1 MHPALSRDTLFN
13 MQKWILAVSPDH
25 EFLEQI
31 SAHLQEGGRF
41 LVICAAT
48 AKEALSAAASQPFD
62 LAILDAEISDHPL
75 VPIAR
80 ELTALLP
87 NLRLLVYPPNNN
99 PKHPALNGLIAS
111 GFLNK
116 PFFGPEVISK
126 ITNIF
131 KEIPRQQPSPDISE
145 KTLPEMWLEDPNS
158 GARQIEQLLGST
170 TATAGL
176 LLLRGQVIA
185 GSGAISDESA
195 GNIVNFLT
203 RYWTNIQSGELFRY
217 LRMNYETV
225 TFLVYAVPLFKNV
238 AIGLVYPP
246 DASLDDVRMEVTLL
260 RKGFLSLYTNTG
272 ELRHSFSV
280 NQATL
285 AGNPPTAAN
294 ERPPQRAKTRPIP
307 GEQPN
312 ESAETEELDEEE
324 SPVLGEEELQH
335 IDELIADMPSPDPEE
350 PSPTTHPLAEL
361 EVAEPVTTPA
371 VEPPPGFKAIE
382 PLEDETDL
390 PPEMAVEAT
399 GTFEPE
405 SPQEE
410 IREPSVSASKTAP
423 LPPLPPQPQAPLP
436 TDDAFPDFDF
446 KLPWEN
452 DSTVSEEPSAV
463 QEAAPTPPPLPISM
477 EREES
482 ETPEATPTPP
492 PLPETE
498 ALPTWFSDFVS
509 QEPQTEEIQP
519 NELLFRYNFILLPR
533 NPDQFITRPLAE
545 ILNQYLPQVHKE
557 NNWEF
562 ISISTRPQY
571 LTWSAAFPL
580 SVTVREVAVEVRNVT
595 NERLFNRFPELL
607 NSHPNADFWAAG
619 YLAVSGANSPSNQLV
634 RDTIELTKQVSLR
647 STSF

>member
-1 MHPALSRDTLFN
+1 

-41 LVICAAT
+41 LVISATT

-75 VPIAR
+75 VPMAR

-99 PKHPALNGLIAS
+99 PKHPALNGLIS
-111 GFLNK
+111 NGFLNK

-131 KEIPRQQPSPDISE
+131 KEIPRQQPSTDTSE
-145 KTLPEMWLEDPNS
+145 KTLPEMWVEDPNS

-185 GSGAISDESA
+185 GSGALSDESA

-225 TFLVYAVPLFKNV
+225 TYLVYAVPLFKNV

-246 DASLDDVRMEVTLL
+246 NASLDDVRTEVTLL
-260 RKGFLSLYTNTG
+260 RKGFLGLYTNTG

-280 NQATL
+280 NQASL
-285 AGNPPTAAN
+285 AGTPPTGAE

-307 GEQPN
+307 GEQP
-312 ESAETEELDEEE
+312 EDEDLTEEQEEE
-324 SPVLGEEELQH
+324 SAVLGEEELQH
-335 IDELIADMPSPDPEE
+335 IDELIADMPSPDPDE
-350 PSPTTHPLAEL
+350 PTPSTHPLGEL
-361 EVAEPVTTPA
+361 DAFESAGIPI
-371 VEPPPGFKAIE
+371 VEPPLGFKAIGPLTDE
-382 PLEDETDL
+382 PDS
-390 PPEMAVEAT
+390 PPEMATEAEVTPEVEM
-399 GTFEPE
+399 
-405 SPQEE
+405 PQEE
-410 IREPSVSASKTAP
+410 QSEPSVSAAKTAP
-423 LPPLPPQPQAPLP
+423 LPPLPVSAAAP
-436 TDDAFPDFDF
+436 TQGNDAFPDFDF

-452 DSTVSEEPSAV
+452 SAAPDEEVPPAV
-463 QEAAPTPPPLPISM
+463 DAMPTPPPLPAAA
-477 EREES
+477 EVE
-482 ETPEATPTPP
+482 PPAAAVTPP
-492 PLPETE
+492 ALTE
-498 ALPTWFSDFVS
+498 ADNLPAWFSDFVS
-509 QEPQTEEIQP
+509 QEPQTEEIRP
-519 NELLFRYNFILLPR
+519 DELLFRYNFILLPR

-545 ILNQYLPQVHKE
+545 VLNQYLPQVHKE

-571 LTWSAAFPL
+571 LIWSAAFPL
-580 SVTVREVAVEVRNVT
+580 SVTVSQVAAEVRNVT
-595 NERLFNRFPELL
+595 NERLFSRFPELL

-619 YLAVSGANSPSNQLV
+619 YLAISGANSPSVQLV